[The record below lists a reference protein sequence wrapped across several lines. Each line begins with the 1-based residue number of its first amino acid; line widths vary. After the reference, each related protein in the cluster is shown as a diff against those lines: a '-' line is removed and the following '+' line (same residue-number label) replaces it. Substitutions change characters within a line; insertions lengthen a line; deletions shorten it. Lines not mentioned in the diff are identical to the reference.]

1 MNKTNTKKTFWK
13 VVNEIEYVSDTVIKN
28 DKDGVIESGMQLSDG
43 CSVMFGLE
51 DGVLRFYNKDNLSVI
66 EFTEKSEGL
75 LLIKELFENL
85 EL

>member
-1 MNKTNTKKTFWK
+1 MNKIDTKKIFWK
-13 VVNEIEYVSDTVIKN
+13 VVNAIGDVSDTVTEN
-28 DKDGVIESGMQLSDG
+28 DKNGVIESGMQLSNG

-51 DGVLRFYNKDNLSVI
+51 DGVLRFYNKDNLSLI
-66 EFTEKSEGL
+66 EFTEESEGL

>member
-28 DKDGVIESGMQLSDG
+28 NKDVVTERGMQLSNG
-43 CSVMFGLE
+43 CSVMFGLD
-51 DGVLRFYNKDNLSVI
+51 DGVLRFYDKDNVSLI

>member
-1 MNKTNTKKTFWK
+1 MNKIDTKKIFWK
-13 VVNEIEYVSDTVIKN
+13 VVHAIRDVRDTVIKN
-28 DKDGVIESGMQLSDG
+28 DKDVVTERGMQLSNG
-43 CSVMFGLE
+43 GSVMFGLE
-51 DGVLRFYNKDNLSVI
+51 DGVLRFYDKDNLSLI